1 MTLRDSILQMLQS
14 DAALILTLTG
24 GVHSGTE
31 ISRQNTPTAFDA
43 NLELKPCA
51 LLKMSTD
58 GPIAPHNFG
67 ARTFFSVMF
76 FQRDGW
82 AQIEAAKERV
92 FVLLHFQKVGEGV
105 WEIHHTDDVLDTRD
119 DALAAALII
128 SRFEVIRLRG

>member
-1 MTLRDSILQMLQS
+1 MTLRESLLQTLQS
-14 DAALILTLTG
+14 DAALSILLTG
-24 GVHSGTE
+24 GAHTGTE
-31 ISRQNTPTAFDA
+31 ISRQNTPAAFDA

-58 GPIAPHNFG
+58 GPVAPHTLG

-76 FQRDGW
+76 FQRDGY
-82 AQIEAAKERV
+82 AEIESAKDRV
-92 FVLLHFQKVGEGV
+92 FGLLHYQKIGEGV